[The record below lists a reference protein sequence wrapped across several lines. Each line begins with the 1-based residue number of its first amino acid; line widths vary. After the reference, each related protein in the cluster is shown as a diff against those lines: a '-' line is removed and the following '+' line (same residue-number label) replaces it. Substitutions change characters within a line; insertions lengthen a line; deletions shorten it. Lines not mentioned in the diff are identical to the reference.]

1 MKYRILLRI
10 TEWLERKMQRSADY
24 SRNDPEWNEL
34 QNEVNALKRELR
46 QREAPTMRRALT
58 ALGLIATLGLA
69 VVGLVEIFPII
80 RTLTAWQA
88 GCFG

>member
-1 MKYRILLRI
+1 
-10 TEWLERKMQRSADY
+10 
-24 SRNDPEWNEL
+24 
-34 QNEVNALKRELR
+34 
-46 QREAPTMRRALT
+46 MRRALT